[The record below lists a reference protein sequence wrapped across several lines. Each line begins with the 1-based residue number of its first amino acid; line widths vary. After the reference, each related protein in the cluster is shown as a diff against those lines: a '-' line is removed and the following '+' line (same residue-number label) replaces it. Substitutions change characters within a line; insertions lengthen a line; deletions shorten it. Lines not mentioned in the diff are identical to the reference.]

1 MKSCKFYE
9 FYSKTKQADFNE
21 ASPSLMAM
29 HSEHI
34 KEGSCSVAK
43 LD

>member
-21 ASPSLMAM
+21 ASPSVTAM
-29 HSEHI
+29 HSKHI
-34 KEGSCSVAK
+34 KEGSGSVAK
-43 LD
+43 LN